1 MTQSMEEKQLKM
13 RTFGL
18 QAAYLASCVLHD
30 RIPQPE
36 ENMDLEGLYT
46 FCKFHSITA
55 AVAMGLEQVWMTQ
68 PAGEDVMKKWRQTR
82 DKAIRKNILLNAE
95 RERILGYLDSIG
107 CRYMPLKG
115 SLIQFDYP
123 RFGMRQ
129 MGDNDILVDADKS
142 QAIYRFMLDSGYTA
156 AHYNQGNHDEY
167 IRQPI
172 YNIEIHRSL
181 FKMETAPVLAA
192 YYRDVFDRAVKDAGN
207 AQGYHLQDEDF
218 YIYMT
223 AHSYN
228 HFRGSGVGLRHLM
241 DVYVFT
247 FKRPNLDWDYIEK
260 HLEGL
265 EALDFDRCCRYLSNA
280 LFASPTLQPQVEG
293 AMLEALDAFCASG
306 AFGTEEQLF
315 TKALQKHTSPGGKFK
330 HFIRRIFP
338 PQEMLGIMY
347 PSVRNRKWLV
357 PFVWVYRLIRSV
369 IYRPGRVLR
378 EFKFF
383 IRKK

>member
-13 RTFGL
+13 RHFGL
-18 QAAYLASCVLHD
+18 QASYLASCVLHNQ
-30 RIPQPE
+30 IPQPE
-36 ENMDLEGLYT
+36 PDLDLEGLYN

-55 AVAMGLEQVWMTQ
+55 AVAMGLELVWKTH
-68 PAGEDVMKKWRQTR
+68 PADETVMKKWRQAR

-95 RERILGYLDSIG
+95 RERILTYLESIG

-123 RFGMRQ
+123 QFGMRQ
-129 MGDNDILVDADKS
+129 MGDNDILVDAEKS
-142 QAIYRFMLDSGYTA
+142 GDIHRFMVDSGYTA
-156 AHYNQGNHDEY
+156 AQYNQGNHDEY
-167 IRQPI
+167 IRQPV
-172 YNIEIHRSL
+172 YNIEIHRAL
-181 FKMETAPVLAA
+181 FKKETAPVLAA
-192 YYRDVFDRAVKDAGN
+192 YYRDIFDRAEKDAGN
-207 AQGYHLQDEDF
+207 AQGYHLRDEDF
-218 YIYMT
+218 YIYLT

-247 FKRPNLDWDYIEK
+247 SKHPNLDWDYVER

-265 EALDFDRCCRYLSNA
+265 EALDFDRCCRYLSKV
-280 LFASPTLQPQVEG
+280 LFAFPTREPDVE
-293 AMLEALDAFCASG
+293 APMLAALDAFCASG
-306 AFGTEEQLF
+306 AFGTEELLF
-315 TKALQKHTSPGGKFK
+315 TKALQKQTSSGGKFRY
-330 HFIRRIFP
+330 FLRRMFP
-338 PQEMLGIMY
+338 TQEMLGIMY

-369 IYRPGRVLR
+369 LYRPGRVLR

-383 IRKK
+383 IRRK